1 MKTGRP
7 KKPKNELVKKPTQFL
22 KDEELGLSEMQTA
35 FVWFYTEGACG
46 QTEAARKA
54 GYQFPAVAA
63 NKMLNGKTF
72 PKVTKAIRIKQ
83 DELAEKY
90 AITPQKTGTM
100 LWKIT
105 ETAYE
110 TGQLNAAVSAIKE
123 LNQLAGLSVNRT
135 QSLNIN
141 ANLETMSKEDI
152 KERLNKLMG
161 VDTTYSAKD
170 MCSWEL
176 TLGAFF
182 HLFLKNPEKVSEIPE
197 LLINQ
202 RLRLHSSCV
211 LMCNCLY
218 LSAHKANKPIAVLP
232 DQWVL

>member
-1 MKTGRP
+1 MTTTKKKVGRP
-7 KKPKNELVKKPTQFL
+7 KKPRDNLVKAPRTFD
-22 KDEELGLSEMQTA
+22 KDEEFGLTEMQSA
-35 FVWFYTEGACG
+35 FVWHYTEGSCG
-46 QTEAARKA
+46 QTEAARRA
-54 GYQFPAVAA
+54 GYEFPAASA
-63 NKMLNGKTF
+63 NKLLNGKTY
-72 PKVTKAIRIKQ
+72 PKVVKAIRIKQ

-170 MCSWEL
+170 M
-176 TLGAFF
+176 
-182 HLFLKNPEKVSEIPE
+182 
-197 LLINQ
+197 
-202 RLRLHSSCV
+202 
-211 LMCNCLY
+211 
-218 LSAHKANKPIAVLP
+218 
-232 DQWVL
+232 

>member
-1 MKTGRP
+1 MMIVGWSLPTEMVLYTLPIPSWVSAPAWLRSVELQ
-7 KKPKNELVKKPTQFL
+7 NE
-22 KDEELGLSEMQTA
+22 
-35 FVWFYTEGACG
+35 
-46 QTEAARKA
+46 
-54 GYQFPAVAA
+54 FPAVAA
-63 NKMLNGKTF
+63 NKMLNGKDF

-141 ANLETMSKEDI
+141 ASLDKMSKDDI

-161 VDTTYSAKD
+161 VDTTYDTKD
-170 MCSWEL
+170 M
-176 TLGAFF
+176 
-182 HLFLKNPEKVSEIPE
+182 
-197 LLINQ
+197 
-202 RLRLHSSCV
+202 
-211 LMCNCLY
+211 
-218 LSAHKANKPIAVLP
+218 
-232 DQWVL
+232 